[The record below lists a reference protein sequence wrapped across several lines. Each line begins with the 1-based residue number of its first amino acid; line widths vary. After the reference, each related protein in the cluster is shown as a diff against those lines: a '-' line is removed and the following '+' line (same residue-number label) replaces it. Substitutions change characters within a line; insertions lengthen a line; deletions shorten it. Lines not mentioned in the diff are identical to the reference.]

1 MICMFCN
8 RAFEKIDQIKNH
20 LNEDNLC
27 NVLKRIKY
35 TCINC
40 DFTTSNFCDMR
51 IHTEKC
57 YIPNKIQTNVIKEV
71 VDDNVIKDKE
81 SNEVISKEI
90 PEDENT
96 DDKQQEIIIKKRKSK
111 KRINISKKEVKK
123 SRSPKKTK
131 QKEKKTFE
139 EYTIRE
145 LVKFMNDK
153 YESLKNTQRYTTILN
168 DIKQARHCILK
179 KGDVNLYKEIVLKSM
194 KKFSKIMDYKKFT
207 DAKKN
212 KLILK
217 HFTSLDLRLIL
228 HPNCEKS
235 PPDGMILSD
244 LNHILK
250 NRKKVTISN
259 FNTFFTTLANDSIIY
274 FDIKTILERDI
285 PMLGNVFCYFGDNYK
300 FYKLDNIENDI
311 NYWIQDSYARNF
323 TIDLSKVL
331 VEYYSSIFKKIY
343 YFIFKDY
350 VFRRDLIKKSEG
362 FSNEL
367 RNILNA
373 LIFIS
378 NEKKFNDFICEILR
392 NLCPREKTDYDDFNL
407 SNSDPITEELK
418 DDCKNTLKSLFENT
432 NDADDIFIEDIEL

>member
-1 MICMFCN
+1 
-8 RAFEKIDQIKNH
+8 
-20 LNEDNLC
+20 
-27 NVLKRIKY
+27 
-35 TCINC
+35 
-40 DFTTSNFCDMR
+40 MR

-57 YIPNKIQTNVIKEV
+57 YIPIQKPTNVIKEV
-71 VDDNVIKDKE
+71 VDDNVIKDKDP
-81 SNEVISKEI
+81 NEDSVKE
-90 PEDENT
+90 
-96 DDKQQEIIIKKRKSK
+96 DKQEIIIKKRKSK
-111 KRINISKKEVKK
+111 KRINVSKTKGLTK
-123 SRSPKKTK
+123 SKSPKKTK

-139 EYTIRE
+139 EYNTKE
-145 LVKFMNDK
+145 LVQFMIDKF
-153 YESLKNTQRYTTILN
+153 ESLKNTQRYTTILN
-168 DIKQARHCILK
+168 EIKQARHCILK
-179 KGDVNLYKEIVLKSM
+179 KGDVNIYREIVSKSM
-194 KKFSKIMDYKKFT
+194 DKFYKIAEYKKFT

-285 PMLGNVFCYFGDNYK
+285 PMLENVFCYFGDNYK

-392 NLCPREKTDYDDFNL
+392 NLCPREKTDYDNFNL
-407 SNSDPITEELK
+407 SNRDPITEELK
-418 DDCKNTLKSLFENT
+418 DDYTNTLKSLFENT